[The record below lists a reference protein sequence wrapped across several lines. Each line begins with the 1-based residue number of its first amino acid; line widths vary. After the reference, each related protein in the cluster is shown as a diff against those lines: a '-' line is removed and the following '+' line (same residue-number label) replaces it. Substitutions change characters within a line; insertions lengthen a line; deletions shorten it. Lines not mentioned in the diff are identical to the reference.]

1 VLLLKKKHFKGVR
14 MSVSDF
20 VVVDNGSINVNKS
33 VKKFSEELAK
43 YKEANQSALD
53 KVSVTVNEFFDS
65 HKKTVISKPNL
76 IDRITFMMM
85 PDDVDN
91 FSSVKKTIVEFIN
104 SSIGTKE
111 SGSLLR
117 MKKGVGGGIS
127 RWSDFE
133 E

>member
-1 VLLLKKKHFKGVR
+1 

-20 VVVDNGSINVNKS
+20 VVVDNGSINIEKS

-43 YKEANQSALD
+43 YKAANQSALD
-53 KVSVTVNEFFDS
+53 KVSVAVNEFFDS

-76 IDRITFMMM
+76 VDRITFMMM
-85 PDDVDN
+85 SDDIEQLP
-91 FSSVKKTIVEFIN
+91 SIKKAIVEFIN
-104 SSIGTKE
+104 SSIGKKE
-111 SGSLLR
+111 DGCLLR
-117 MKKGVGGGIS
+117 MKKGVGGGLS